1 MIGHSERVG
10 GHRCTGLGR
19 VVWAGLT
26 ALLVVIPVTAVA
38 QAQPPRLDVYSGTF
52 GPSSGPAPGS
62 SSGAELTVDVP
73 GIDPLEVRLDELR
86 QLMADHLAET
96 SPHWPHGHPHGSHT
110 ALGSPDGHCGDGGC
124 PFDGSG
130 APFSSLAPVPGHSE
144 LLERLA
150 RLVSDVVLPRAYAQ
164 AQPPALRVYS
174 DDWGAG
180 STPAPT
186 GATGPPAR
194 LQTDVPMLDEI
205 DVLLRQLRADINTH
219 VADVNAHP
227 HDHVHTHGAGGT
239 QFYHLAEPDG
249 GGGAEG
255 IGADS
260 TTE

>member
-62 SSGAELTVDVP
+62 SSGAQLTVDVP

-96 SPHWPHGHPHGSHT
+96 SPHWEHFHPHGPHT
-110 ALGSPDGHCGDGGC
+110 ASV
-124 PFDGSG
+124 F
-130 APFSSLAPVPGHSE
+130 PVPGHLE

-150 RLVSDVVLPRAYAQ
+150 RLVSDVLLPRAYAQ
-164 AQPPALRVYS
+164 AQPPALQVYS
-174 DDWGAG
+174 EDWGAG
-180 STPAPT
+180 STPAPA

-205 DVLLRQLRADINTH
+205 DVLLRQLRADINSH

-227 HDHVHTHGAGGT
+227 HDHPHTHGAGGT
-239 QFYHLAEPDG
+239 QFYNLDATDTDGDGVIDLDDFDPVDPDVH
-249 GGGAEG
+249 
-255 IGADS
+255 
-260 TTE
+260 